1 MTVSRP
7 TTRPS
12 LVHRPV
18 VFSTRISRFHK
29 SFQHETIDM
38 EPEIYYHFIIVLVLL
53 LVSVL
58 FFIFLSFCKIKKKY
72 KDIEIKFNDSEIK
85 IENSYKKY
93 QSYFNKYRELKNDF
107 DRTCR
112 KNQLLIEE
120 NVRFGKNI
128 KNLNQELI
136 DLKEKYI
143 KNSDIKG
150 LDDKIIKNFILKE
163 DSLKEE
169 IRELKREINDF
180 YKNDILETKEYKA
193 LYKENFNL
201 KNQVESLKSYM
212 KDLEKKMDKNI
223 QDQADSRLYRIIDE
237 QRFRIVE
244 LEKVVSILKSK

>member
-1 MTVSRP
+1 
-7 TTRPS
+7 
-12 LVHRPV
+12 
-18 VFSTRISRFHK
+18 
-29 SFQHETIDM
+29 M
-38 EPEIYYHFIIVLVLL
+38 EPGIHYHFIIVLVLL
-53 LVSVL
+53 LVSAL
-58 FFIFLSFCKIKKKY
+58 FFICYHFVKLKKY
-72 KDIEIKFNDSEIK
+72 KDIDIKLKDSEIK
-85 IENSYKKY
+85 IENFYKKY
-93 QSYFNKYRELKNDF
+93 QSYFNKYRELKNEF
-107 DRTCR
+107 DRISR
-112 KNQLLIEE
+112 KNQFLIEE

-128 KNLNQELI
+128 KNLDQELI

-150 LDDKIIKNFILKE
+150 LDDNVIKNFILKE

-201 KNQVESLKSYM
+201 KNQLENLKSYV
-212 KDLEKKMDKNI
+212 KELEKKMDKNI

-244 LEKVVSILKSK
+244 LEKIVSILKSK

>member
-1 MTVSRP
+1 
-7 TTRPS
+7 
-12 LVHRPV
+12 
-18 VFSTRISRFHK
+18 
-29 SFQHETIDM
+29 M
-38 EPEIYYHFIIVLVLL
+38 EPGIHYHFIIVLVLL
-53 LVSVL
+53 LVSAL
-58 FFIFLSFCKIKKKY
+58 FFICYHFVKLKKY
-72 KDIEIKFNDSEIK
+72 KDIDIKLKDSEIK
-85 IENSYKKY
+85 IENFYKKY
-93 QSYFNKYRELKNDF
+93 QSYFNKYRELKNKF
-107 DRTCR
+107 DRISR
-112 KNQLLIEE
+112 KNQFLIEE
-120 NVRFGKNI
+120 NVRFGENI
-128 KNLNQELI
+128 KNLDQELI

-150 LDDKIIKNFILKE
+150 LDDNVIKNFILKE

-201 KNQVESLKSYM
+201 KNQLENLKSYV
-212 KDLEKKMDKNI
+212 KELEKKMDKNI

>member
-1 MTVSRP
+1 
-7 TTRPS
+7 
-12 LVHRPV
+12 
-18 VFSTRISRFHK
+18 
-29 SFQHETIDM
+29 M

>member
-1 MTVSRP
+1 M
-7 TTRPS
+7 
-12 LVHRPV
+12 
-18 VFSTRISRFHK
+18 
-29 SFQHETIDM
+29 
-38 EPEIYYHFIIVLVLL
+38 L

-128 KNLNQELI
+128 KNLNQELV